1 MKYCKGN
8 FYFLLL
14 FLACGSPPLEEQRP
28 VTTVSIDPSLVTFGT
43 PQLTSSGDSVYYI
56 SVMAP
61 LQYAGADTFDSI
73 GAHVTVFKNGD
84 TVAAKD
90 GIAKNTQTSSGQP
103 KITRTVP
110 VLLQAYNVFSVSTR
124 QVQAYESRFDS
135 PYLQQF
141 SVVVSQ
147 FVGYK

>member
-1 MKYCKGN
+1 MKYCQGR
-8 FYFLLL
+8 FYLLLL

-28 VTTVSIDPSLVTFGT
+28 VTTVSIDPSLVAFGT
-43 PQLTSSGDSVYYI
+43 PQLTSKGDSVYYI
-56 SVMAP
+56 SVMVP

-73 GAHVTVFKNGD
+73 GAQVTVFKNGD

-90 GIAKNTQTSSGQP
+90 GIAKNTQASSGQP

-110 VLLQAYNVFSVSTR
+110 AILKADNVFSVSM
-124 QVQAYESRFDS
+124 QELQAYDSLFHS
-135 PYLQQF
+135 PYVQQF

-147 FVGYK
+147 CVGFK